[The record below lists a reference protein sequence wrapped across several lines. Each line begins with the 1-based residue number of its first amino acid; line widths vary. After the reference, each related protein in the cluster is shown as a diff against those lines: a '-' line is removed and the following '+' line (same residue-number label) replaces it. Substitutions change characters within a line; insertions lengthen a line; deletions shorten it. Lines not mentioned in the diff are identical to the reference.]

1 MVTFWPPA
9 VISVKPDADVLLTVP
24 ADPPG
29 SGPLR
34 ALDPE
39 PLPEPLLAVDE
50 PLLAVYEPL
59 PVVALTTPYEP
70 PPIAMTATPAT
81 MDLMS
86 F

>member
-9 VISVKPDADVLLTVP
+9 VVSVKPDADVPVTVP

-39 PLPEPLLAVDE
+39 PPEPLRAAGEPLVAVD
-50 PLLAVYEPL
+50 EPL
-59 PVVALTTPYEP
+59 PVVALTTP
-70 PPIAMTATPAT
+70 
-81 MDLMS
+81 
-86 F
+86 

>member
-9 VISVKPDADVLLTVP
+9 VVSVKPDGDVLLTVP

-39 PLPEPLLAVDE
+39 PPPGPLLAVDE
-50 PLLAVYEPL
+50 PL
-59 PVVALTTPYEP
+59 PVVALTKCAGIKLDARRQVAPRGLTF
-70 PPIAMTATPAT
+70 
-81 MDLMS
+81 S
-86 F
+86 

>member
-9 VISVKPDADVLLTVP
+9 VVSVKPDADVLLTVP

-39 PLPEPLLAVDE
+39 PPRDPLLAAGEPLLAAGEPLLAVDE
-50 PLLAVYEPL
+50 PL
-59 PVVALTTPYEP
+59 PVVALTT
-70 PPIAMTATPAT
+70 A
-81 MDLMS
+81 
-86 F
+86 